1 MKTQLVFATKE
12 SSQTEVSFRICI
24 CNCFAYVTFICACIC
39 IQIDICR
46 QQTGASAGARVSF
59 VVPRSERRGGRDTP
73 MGFVTVAA
81 TRRMEVILL
90 LLLLWLLL
98 LLCNNSLV
106 NNDKILT

>member
-1 MKTQLVFATKE
+1 MRVIEQRFPFVF
-12 SSQTEVSFRICI
+12 VFVIVLHI
-24 CNCFAYVTFICACIC
+24 CNFHLCLYFIC
-39 IQIDICR
+39 IQLDICR

-90 LLLLWLLL
+90 LLLIVVIYVYMRK
-98 LLCNNSLV
+98 NHENPM
-106 NNDKILT
+106 

>member
-1 MKTQLVFATKE
+1 MRVIEQRFPFVF
-12 SSQTEVSFRICI
+12 VFVIVLHI
-24 CNCFAYVTFICACIC
+24 CNFHLSCIC

-90 LLLLWLLL
+90 LLFLLIVFIHIWG
-98 LLCNNSLV
+98 
-106 NNDKILT
+106 KIMRI

>member
-1 MKTQLVFATKE
+1 MRVVTQRFHFVF
-12 SSQTEVSFRICI
+12 VFVIVLHI
-24 CNCFAYVTFICACIC
+24 CNFHLSCIC

-73 MGFVTVAA
+73 MGFVTVAV

-90 LLLLWLLL
+90 LMIVFIHTYIWGE
-98 LLCNNSLV
+98 
-106 NNDKILT
+106 IIRI